1 MTYTHIHSEK
11 EEYRKEEE
19 DDDEE
24 EETFVKFWC
33 RQYMLFDLYNSLICS
48 NFLYKIVAV

>member
-24 EETFVKFWC
+24 ETFVKFWC
-33 RQYMLFDLYNSLICS
+33 RQFMLFDLYNSLICS
-48 NFLYKIVAV
+48 NFLYRIVAV